1 MKANKKAM
9 MTTRT
14 LAYCALLAA
23 ISIALARLLAIDPI
37 PTLRIS
43 FEKFPLFLA
52 GFFFGP
58 VAGGVVGFV
67 ADTAGILL
75 FPKFPF
81 NPLYCVPPILY
92 GVFGG
97 LFRQYILK
105 KPNVPRLAV
114 SYLPPVVL
122 GSVLYLSVMFAI
134 TGGAFWA
141 NFTANLV
148 SRSIQFAIVGPMEVL
163 IMYLLFRSRVFHR
176 IGIWPAEKKT
186 NN

>member
-1 MKANKKAM
+1 MNKNKRT
-9 MTTRT
+9 MTTKT

-23 ISIALARLLAIDPI
+23 LSIALARLLAIDPI

-58 VAGGVVGFV
+58 VAGGIVGFV

-81 NPLYCVPPILY
+81 NPLYCLPPMLY
-92 GVFGG
+92 GIFGG
-97 LFRQYILK
+97 LFRHYILK
-105 KPNVPRLAV
+105 RPSVLRLAV
-114 SYLPPVVL
+114 SYAPPVIL
-122 GSVLYLSVMFAI
+122 GSVVYLSVMFAI

-141 NFTANLV
+141 NFVANLV
-148 SRSIQFAIVGPMEVL
+148 SRSIQFAIIGPLEVM
-163 IMYLLFRSRVFHR
+163 IIYVLFRSKVFHR
-176 IGIWPAEKKT
+176 AGIWPVVKKVER
-186 NN
+186 